1 MAVSLIEK
9 VSYVTWNQEMV
20 NHVFFG
26 ANCIEEITRKVEL
39 GCCLLRA
46 IEPKSFKVIVVV
58 DFQPCQDHDTYHAAS
73 EVPEAA
79 NPYSASKCIMPTSS
93 TWAQEESLGF
103 RPATPPEPRPN
114 GAFQTTRDFSLQNKC
129 PLRWLPLL
137 LRQLIRN
144 VIFANCGI
152 GCSPWSPFTLQ
163 ASHNLGSRDNTT
175 AKKLV
180 TNKDGLF
187 YISIQITRRE
197 QNSYKN
203 LQIYSST
210 SYG

>member
-73 EVPEAA
+73 EVPEVA

-103 RPATPPEPRPN
+103 RPVTPPEPWPN
-114 GAFQTTRDFSLQNKC
+114 GAFQTTQRLQHPEQMPSPMTSTPTPSTDQKRDFRKLRNRLLTLVSLHAPGVAQ
-129 PLRWLPLL
+129 LR
-137 LRQLIRN
+137 
-144 VIFANCGI
+144 
-152 GCSPWSPFTLQ
+152 
-163 ASHNLGSRDNTT
+163 
-175 AKKLV
+175 
-180 TNKDGLF
+180 
-187 YISIQITRRE
+187 
-197 QNSYKN
+197 
-203 LQIYSST
+203 
-210 SYG
+210 